1 MRWLDLP
8 EPPASRREILG
19 QTPSKRIS
27 SVDRAERHAERAGKS
42 VKLGIRDIESAKH
55 MLADSVNPSAAILV
69 VDDDEFV
76 LEFVQLLL
84 VRGGYSV
91 LTAQNGEEAW
101 NLIVD
106 DQHEIR
112 LVLTDIVMPDSF
124 DGLELAARIR
134 KLQPDLPVLLMTGA
148 ALHDYPS
155 GVLLAWEPLLL
166 RKPFSPDRLLAFV
179 SKNLEAAKRSI

>member
-1 MRWLDLP
+1 MVRFAEGGSP
-8 EPPASRREILG
+8 TSGREILG
-19 QTPSKRIS
+19 QTPLKRIS
-27 SVDRAERHAERAGKS
+27 FVNGAREGPKGAGKS
-42 VKLGIRDIESAKH
+42 KKRGIREIESAKQ
-55 MLADSVNPSAAILV
+55 MVADSVNPSAAILV

-124 DGLELAARIR
+124 DGLELAARGR
-134 KLQPDLPVLLMTGA
+134 KHQPGLPVLLMTGA
-148 ALHDYPS
+148 ALHDYPP
-155 GVLLAWEPLLL
+155 GVLLAWEPMLL

-179 SKNLEAAKRSI
+179 SENLEAAKRS

>member
-1 MRWLDLP
+1 MLP
-8 EPPASRREILG
+8 
-19 QTPSKRIS
+19 
-27 SVDRAERHAERAGKS
+27 
-42 VKLGIRDIESAKH
+42 
-55 MLADSVNPSAAILV
+55 DSVNPSAAILV

-101 NLIVD
+101 NLIMD
-106 DQHEIR
+106 AQHEIG

-124 DGLELAARIR
+124 DGFELAARVHKHR
-134 KLQPDLPVLLMTGA
+134 PDLPVLLMTGA

-155 GVLLAWEPLLL
+155 AVLLAWEPMLL
-166 RKPFSPDRLLAFV
+166 RKPFSPDRLLSLV
-179 SKNLEAAKRSI
+179 SEHLEAAKRA

>member
-1 MRWLDLP
+1 MLP
-8 EPPASRREILG
+8 
-19 QTPSKRIS
+19 
-27 SVDRAERHAERAGKS
+27 D
-42 VKLGIRDIESAKH
+42 SA
-55 MLADSVNPSAAILV
+55 NPSAAILV

-91 LTAQNGEEAW
+91 LTAQSGEEAW
-101 NLIVD
+101 NLIAD
-106 DQHEIR
+106 GQNEIR

-124 DGLELAARIR
+124 DGLELAARVR
-134 KLQPDLPVLLMTGA
+134 KLQPDLPILLMTGA

-155 GVLLAWEPLLL
+155 AVLLAWEPMLL

-179 SKNLEAAKRSI
+179 SKNLETAKR